1 MYQLLSDSNLTIINF
16 LKSPETAVS
25 NFYQILNQREMSQTS
40 PASSCFLNTL
50 TFLFFKSFFRL
61 MTYDYCVT
69 ADRKES
75 DGSQFFTQFF
85 MSSQTR
91 QIILGIAEPTQ
102 HQWS

>member
-1 MYQLLSDSNLTIINF
+1 
-16 LKSPETAVS
+16 
-25 NFYQILNQREMSQTS
+25 
-40 PASSCFLNTL
+40 
-50 TFLFFKSFFRL
+50 
-61 MTYDYCVT
+61 MTYDYCET

-102 HQWS
+102 HQWSWWSFFLMDGKGHHPHASNSSPQDRGQSLAEIQWPKIQHKLY